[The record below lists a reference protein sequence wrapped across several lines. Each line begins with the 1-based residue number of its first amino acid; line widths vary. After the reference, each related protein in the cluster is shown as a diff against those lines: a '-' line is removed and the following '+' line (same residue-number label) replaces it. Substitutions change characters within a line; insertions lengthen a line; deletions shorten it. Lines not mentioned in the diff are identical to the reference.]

1 MTYHPFD
8 FFFFISLIIVDLIES
23 RDFNSQLFCIKSI
36 ISISITLYHTIKGKY
51 YSYINI
57 NKWKDFLG
65 LFCFAF
71 CFLWLLLFLIF
82 K

>member
-8 FFFFISLIIVDLIES
+8 FFFFISSIIDDIIES

-51 YSYINI
+51 
-57 NKWKDFLG
+57 
-65 LFCFAF
+65 
-71 CFLWLLLFLIF
+71 
-82 K
+82 

>member
-51 YSYINI
+51 
-57 NKWKDFLG
+57 
-65 LFCFAF
+65 
-71 CFLWLLLFLIF
+71 
-82 K
+82 

>member
-36 ISISITLYHTIKGKY
+36 ISISITLYHKIKGKY
-51 YSYINI
+51 
-57 NKWKDFLG
+57 
-65 LFCFAF
+65 
-71 CFLWLLLFLIF
+71 
-82 K
+82 